1 MTISTTTAI
10 VTTTGDGST
19 TEFSFPYLVFQSSHV
34 SITVAGV
41 VESGWSAT
49 GYGESGGITI
59 TFDTAPA
66 DQSSI
71 VIKRIVPLTQATDL
85 QNFDG
90 NPSDVQEKQFDLNVM
105 ISQQQQE
112 QIDRSIKFPSDH
124 SVTSLEVSGTPS
136 STAQFLSVTTD
147 GVSLGNPT
155 SISFDTILSGEA
167 DGDLLK
173 YNGTNWVNVTQ
184 ASLGLLSD
192 VVSDTTPQLGGSLD
206 VNGNKIVS
214 TSNGNIDIEPNG
226 TGNVL
231 LGNFTFDADQ
241 TVGAGQDNYVMTYDH
256 SAGTIGLEAAAGS
269 AGLTLLATATASS
282 DSSVDFTSGIDSTYD
297 EYIIICNN
305 VVPASPAGFYFRT
318 STNGGSSFDSGASDY
333 TYAAEAIT
341 ADASVGN
348 NPGGSNGAA
357 QIHLGGNTAA
367 GAGANDSINLVVHL
381 KSPLGTRYTQI
392 YWSGTF
398 TDSSAGDLTFVN
410 GGGMRKSAA
419 DVDAIRF
426 LMSTGNIASGEFK
439 LYGVKKS

>member
-192 VVSDTTPQLGGSLD
+192 VVSDTTPQLGGNLD

-297 EYIIICNN
+297 TYMVIGENIVTATD
-305 VVPASPAGFYFRT
+305 VVVLYLRT
-318 STNGGSSFDSGASDY
+318 SANAGVSFDSGASDY
-333 TYAAEAIT
+333 ATSGIYMNGSSTVGGYYSGSVAQVDLILNGG
-341 ADASVGN
+341 VGN
-348 NPGGSNGAA
+348 DTGENFAFVLFLHSPASTNKTLLDWKTTSVSNVGT
-357 QIHLGGNTAA
+357 IYTA
-367 GAGANDSINLVVHL
+367 
-381 KSPLGTRYTQI
+381 
-392 YWSGTF
+392 SGH
-398 TDSSAGDLTFVN
+398 A
-410 GGGMRKSAA
+410 MRKSNAI
-419 DVDAIRF
+419 VDAIRF
-426 LMSTGNIASGEFK
+426 FASSGNIASGEFK